1 MWSPREAYMSDTL
14 LKKCIHLRD
23 PDECA
28 VCLQRERSNYIKLSM
43 LIAIM
48 TGAICV
54 LAFIGLG

>member
-1 MWSPREAYMSDTL
+1 MSDTL